1 MLCSRLRTSITVEIV
16 SPGPSRAT
24 IEARPERAADRAP
37 AHGRTS
43 LPPRGPVGCCRR
55 GTRRPRRLIGKCR
68 AGAAAGNVSAEGE
81 AIRSNDY
88 RKDTT
93 VKAPSTRPAAVLGL
107 DVGKSSH
114 WACLID
120 RDGGGCWPAP
130 PSATGRALS
139 TRCSPPRPPAR
150 SSWSVFRQEDLSKKS
165 IGN

>member
-1 MLCSRLRTSITVEIV
+1 ML
-16 SPGPSRAT
+16 PARA
-24 IEARPERAADRAP
+24 
-37 AHGRTS
+37 
-43 LPPRGPVGCCRR
+43 
-55 GTRRPRRLIGKCR
+55 RRPRRLIGKCR

-120 RDGGGCWPAP
+120 RDGEVLASAP
-130 PSATGRALS
+130 VRN
-139 TRCSPPRPPAR
+139 R
-150 SSWSVFRQEDLSKKS
+150 
-165 IGN
+165 